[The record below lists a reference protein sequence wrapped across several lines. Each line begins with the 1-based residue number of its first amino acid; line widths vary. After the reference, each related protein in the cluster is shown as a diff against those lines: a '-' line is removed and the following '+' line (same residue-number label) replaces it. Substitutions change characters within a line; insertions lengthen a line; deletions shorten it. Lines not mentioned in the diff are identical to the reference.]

1 MSFDTDLDSPSQ
13 RTYILPMR
21 LLLPF
26 LVALV
31 CVATLAVPNAVA
43 ERTVTGMLVEA
54 ACGLHLGEA
63 SPSDDHVACMVRC
76 ARDGDPIGILT
87 DEGLYTIT
95 GDWLKQNGA
104 QMAELMAQQVR
115 ATGEIRREGDQL
127 QIALASIERAE

>member
-1 MSFDTDLDSPSQ
+1 
-13 RTYILPMR
+13 MR
-21 LLLPF
+21 LLVPF

-31 CVATLAVPNAVA
+31 CVATLAVPNAVV
-43 ERTVTGMLVEA
+43 ETTVTGMLVEA
-54 ACGLHLGEA
+54 ACGLNLGEA

-95 GDWLKQNGA
+95 GDWPTQNDA

-115 ATGEIRREGDQL
+115 ATGEISRDGDQL
-127 QIALASIERAE
+127 QIVLASIELAE